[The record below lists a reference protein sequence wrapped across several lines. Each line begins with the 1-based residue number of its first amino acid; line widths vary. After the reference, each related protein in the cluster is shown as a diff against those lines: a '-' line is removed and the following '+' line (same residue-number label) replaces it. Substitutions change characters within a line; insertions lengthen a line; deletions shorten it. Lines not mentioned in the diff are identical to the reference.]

1 MNSNTFRPSTY
12 ARRVILTA
20 AAGAA
25 LAATTLVQAQPWGGA
40 RGPVDFDTIDTDH
53 NGVVSAAEFAQHRA
67 QRMAARAAEGRML
80 RNASRA
86 PSFESLDRNGNG
98 VLEPDELP
106 RGPQGR
112 FAARGPG
119 AAGGPGGCPR

>member
-1 MNSNTFRPSTY
+1 MNSTTFRPSTGT
-12 ARRVILTA
+12 RRVILAAVAGATLA
-20 AAGAA
+20 AA
-25 LAATTLVQAQPWGGA
+25 TLVQAQPGGGA

-53 NGVVSAAEFAQHRA
+53 NGVVSATEFAQPRA

-80 RNASRA
+80 RNAGQA

-98 VLEPDELP
+98 GLEPDELP
-106 RGPQGR
+106 RGSQGR

-119 AAGGPGGCPR
+119 AGGGPGGCPR

>member
-1 MNSNTFRPSTY
+1 MNSTTFRPSTGT
-12 ARRVILTA
+12 RRVILA
-20 AAGAA
+20 VAAGAT
-25 LAATTLVQAQPWGGA
+25 LAAAPLVQAQPWGGA

-67 QRMAARAAEGRML
+67 LRMAARAAEGRML
-80 RNASRA
+80 RNAGQA

-98 VLEPDELP
+98 GLEPDELP
-106 RGPQGR
+106 RGSQGR

-119 AAGGPGGCPR
+119 AGGGPGGCPR

>member
-1 MNSNTFRPSTY
+1 MNSTTFRPFTGT
-12 ARRVILTA
+12 RRVILAAVAGATLA
-20 AAGAA
+20 AA
-25 LAATTLVQAQPWGGA
+25 TLVQAQPGGGA

-53 NGVVSAAEFAQHRA
+53 NGVVSATEFAQHRA

-80 RNASRA
+80 RNAGQA

-98 VLEPDELP
+98 GLEPDELP
-106 RGPQGR
+106 RGSQGR

-119 AAGGPGGCPR
+119 AGGGPGGCPR